1 MTTGPG
7 SADDGSTPDDPTPDH
22 PAPDDPAPDDPGPDR
37 SAERSGPGNP
47 NQSTADLDWRLTRTQ
62 VLRDS
67 MGVAIATGAYAIS
80 FGAIALA
87 GGLNV
92 WQTMALSLLMFTGAS
107 QFGLIAVIAGGGA
120 PLAGAATAIMLG
132 ARNALYGLRLA
143 EILRVSGLRR
153 LGAAQL
159 VIDESTAMS
168 IARDT
173 DRAARLGFYA
183 TGLGVFTLWNIG
195 TLVGAVGASWLSDP
209 RALGLDAAAPAAFLA
224 LLAPRLR
231 GRELWALA
239 LVAAMVAVL
248 AVPLVPVG
256 VPVLLAG
263 LVGVIAGLIP
273 RTTAPPRHR
282 QSNETNQTTET
293 NKPDDQPTRNP

>member
-1 MTTGPG
+1 VTTGPENAAHNAADNPADNAADH
-7 SADDGSTPDDPTPDH
+7 SADKTADNSASDSNCPATP
-22 PAPDDPAPDDPGPDR
+22 
-37 SAERSGPGNP
+37 
-47 NQSTADLDWRLTRTQ
+47 DLDWRLTRAQ

-67 MGVAIATGAYAIS
+67 MGVAVATGAYGIS

-153 LGAAQL
+153 LGAAQF

-168 IARDT
+168 IGRDT

-183 TGLGVFTLWNIG
+183 TGLGVFALWNIG
-195 TLVGAVGASWLSDP
+195 TLVGAIGASWLSDP

-239 LVAAMVAVL
+239 LVAALVAVL

-273 RTTAPPRHR
+273 RRATARPA
-282 QSNETNQTTET
+282 ETPSREN
-293 NKPDDQPTRNP
+293 PDAQPSREP

>member
-1 MTTGPG
+1 VTSGPDGTADGSSPG
-7 SADDGSTPDDPTPDH
+7 SSARDGT
-22 PAPDDPAPDDPGPDR
+22 DPGPD
-37 SAERSGPGNP
+37 PDTP
-47 NQSTADLDWRLTRTQ
+47 DPDTPDPDTPDLDWRLTRTQ

-87 GGLNV
+87 GGLTV

-107 QFGLIAVIAGGGA
+107 QFGFIAVIAGGGA

-168 IARDT
+168 IGRDT

-239 LVAAMVAVL
+239 LVAAVVAVL

-273 RTTAPPRHR
+273 RKTAPPRHR
-282 QSNETNQTTET
+282 QSNDTDQI
-293 NKPDDQPTRNP
+293 NKSDDQPTRDPS

>member
-1 MTTGPG
+1 MTSGPDGTADGSSPG
-7 SADDGSTPDDPTPDH
+7 SSARDGT
-22 PAPDDPAPDDPGPDR
+22 DPGPD
-37 SAERSGPGNP
+37 PDTP
-47 NQSTADLDWRLTRTQ
+47 DPDTPDLDWRLTRTQ

-87 GGLNV
+87 GGLTV

-168 IARDT
+168 IGRDT

-239 LVAAMVAVL
+239 VVAALVAVL

-273 RTTAPPRHR
+273 RKRAPSHPQEPH
-282 QSNETNQTTET
+282 ETGE
-293 NKPDDQPTRNP
+293 PDDQPTRDPS

>member
-1 MTTGPG
+1 MTTGPEG
-7 SADDGSTPDDPTPDH
+7 TGDATPDSTNHGNSTPDPP
-22 PAPDDPAPDDPGPDR
+22 
-37 SAERSGPGNP
+37 
-47 NQSTADLDWRLTRTQ
+47 DLDWRLTRTQ

-92 WQTMALSLLMFTGAS
+92 WQTLALSLLMFTGAS

-168 IARDT
+168 IGRDT

-239 LVAAMVAVL
+239 LVAAVVAVL

-273 RTTAPPRHR
+273 RKGTTPAPDPAESAESIR
-282 QSNETNQTTET
+282 SIDSSE
-293 NKPDDQPTRNP
+293 PDDQPTREPS

>member
-1 MTTGPG
+1 LTTGPEG
-7 SADDGSTPDDPTPDH
+7 TGDATPDGPTPDSTIQGNSTPDPPDI
-22 PAPDDPAPDDPGPDR
+22 
-37 SAERSGPGNP
+37 
-47 NQSTADLDWRLTRTQ
+47 DWRLTRTQ

-92 WQTMALSLLMFTGAS
+92 WQTLALSLLMFTGAS

-168 IARDT
+168 IGRDT

-231 GRELWALA
+231 GRELWAVA

-273 RTTAPPRHR
+273 RKATTQAPDPAESAESIR
-282 QSNETNQTTET
+282 SIDSSE
-293 NKPDDQPTRNP
+293 PDDQPTREPS

>member
-1 MTTGPG
+1 VTSGPDGTADGSSPG
-7 SADDGSTPDDPTPDH
+7 SSARDGT
-22 PAPDDPAPDDPGPDR
+22 DPGPD
-37 SAERSGPGNP
+37 PDTP
-47 NQSTADLDWRLTRTQ
+47 DPDTPDLDWRLTRTQ

-87 GGLNV
+87 GGLTV

-168 IARDT
+168 IGRDT

-239 LVAAMVAVL
+239 LVAAVVAVL

-273 RTTAPPRHR
+273 RKRAPSHPH
-282 QSNETNQTTET
+282 EPHEPGE
-293 NKPDDQPTRNP
+293 PDDQPTRDPS